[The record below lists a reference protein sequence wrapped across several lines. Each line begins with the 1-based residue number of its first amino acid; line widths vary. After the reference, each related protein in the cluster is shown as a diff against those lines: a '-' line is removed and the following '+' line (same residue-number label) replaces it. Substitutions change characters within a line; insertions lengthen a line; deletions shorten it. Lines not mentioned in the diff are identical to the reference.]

1 MFGKKKEKQKND
13 SLNFKSENYQMKDN
27 YNAGNLVVANLEYIS
42 SEATPYGPMVKKTT
56 QKYIF
61 EILNENGK
69 TRYREIFTGFI
80 ADCEESHYFDLP
92 YAVNIITL
100 KEQVP
105 SVANN
110 IPKYGLL
117 LVLNEVNTKN
127 KTKKI
132 KKINNTCKF

>member
-13 SLNFKSENYQMKDN
+13 SLKFKSENYQMKDS
-27 YNAGNLVVANLEYIS
+27 YNADNLVVASLEYIS
-42 SEATPYGPMVKKTT
+42 SEATPYGPMVKKTN
-56 QKYIF
+56 QRYIF

-127 KTKKI
+127 KTKKL
-132 KKINNTCKF
+132 KK

>member
-27 YNAGNLVVANLEYIS
+27 YNADNLVVANLEYIS
-42 SEATPYGPMVKKTT
+42 SEAIPYGPMVKRTI

-61 EILNENGK
+61 EMFNENGK

-127 KTKKI
+127 KTKKL
-132 KKINNTCKF
+132 KK

>member
-13 SLNFKSENYQMKDN
+13 SLNFKSENYQMKDI
-27 YNAGNLVVANLEYIS
+27 YNADNLVVANLEYIS
-42 SEATPYGPMVKKTT
+42 SDVTPYGPMVKKTT

-92 YAVNIITL
+92 YAVNIIKL
-100 KEQVP
+100 NEQVP

-117 LVLNEVNTKN
+117 LVLNEANTEN
-127 KTKKI
+127 KTKKL
-132 KKINNTCKF
+132 KK

>member
-13 SLNFKSENYQMKDN
+13 SLNFKSENYQMKDS
-27 YNAGNLVVANLEYIS
+27 YNADNLVIASLEYIS
-42 SEATPYGPMVKKTT
+42 SEATPYGPMVKKTN

-127 KTKKI
+127 KTKKL
-132 KKINNTCKF
+132 KK

>member
-13 SLNFKSENYQMKDN
+13 SLNFKSENDQMKDN
-27 YNAGNLVVANLEYIS
+27 YNADNLVVANLKYIS

-80 ADCEESHYFDLP
+80 AGFE
-92 YAVNIITL
+92 
-100 KEQVP
+100 
-105 SVANN
+105 
-110 IPKYGLL
+110 
-117 LVLNEVNTKN
+117 
-127 KTKKI
+127 
-132 KKINNTCKF
+132 

>member
-27 YNAGNLVVANLEYIS
+27 YNVDNLVVANLEYIS

-80 ADCEESHYFDLP
+80 ADCEESNYFDLP

-127 KTKKI
+127 KTKKL
-132 KKINNTCKF
+132 KK